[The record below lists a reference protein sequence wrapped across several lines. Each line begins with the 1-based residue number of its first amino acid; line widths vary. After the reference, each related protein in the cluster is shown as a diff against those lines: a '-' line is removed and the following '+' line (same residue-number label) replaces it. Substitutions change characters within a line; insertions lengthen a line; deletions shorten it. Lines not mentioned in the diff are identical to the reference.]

1 MTFLSPDCESLLNK
15 SLGIKK
21 LADKIYKFLLSLFCK
36 HPLFFHKQAS
46 HDDKQDDD
54 CESRGAECQS
64 DGHRID
70 DAKHQLLTK
79 RMNIKEWDCKVI
91 RI

>member
-36 HPLFFHKQAS
+36 HPFLFHKQAS

-54 CESRGAECQS
+54 CEG
-64 DGHRID
+64 
-70 DAKHQLLTK
+70 
-79 RMNIKEWDCKVI
+79 
-91 RI
+91 